1 MKFKLEPM
9 TANTNRDFKFFFQKF
24 MKFLHS
30 ELHEEGAYMIP
41 LRIFIGIGWLRAAM
55 EKILDPNWSNGE
67 SLTNFINAQISGEQ
81 VYFPIYES
89 VLKDI
94 ILPNVQLLS
103 LIVVVGQ
110 LFAGI
115 FAGNW

>member
-1 MKFKLEPM
+1 MTDNIDRNIKFYF
-9 TANTNRDFKFFFQKF
+9 RKF
-24 MKFLHS
+24 MKFIHA

-41 LRIFIGIGWLRAAM
+41 LRIFIGIGWLRAAI
-55 EKILDPNWSNGE
+55 EKLLDSNWLSGE

-89 VLKDI
+89 ILKDI

-103 LIVVVGQ
+103 IIV
-110 LFAGI
+110 L
-115 FAGNW
+115 